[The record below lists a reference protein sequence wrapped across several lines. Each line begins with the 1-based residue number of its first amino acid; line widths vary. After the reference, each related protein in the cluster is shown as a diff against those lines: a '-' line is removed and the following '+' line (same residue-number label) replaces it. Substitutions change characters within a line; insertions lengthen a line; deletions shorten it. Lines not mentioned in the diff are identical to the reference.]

1 MGYSVGACT
10 KSRTIL
16 GNVAAQDELAA
27 LRIVP
32 CRYFNSAQNASL
44 TVSGNKDTHRDLV
57 DLSAG
62 ERGEQL
68 VVERVAGFG

>member
-16 GNVAAQDELAA
+16 GNVAAQDERAA

-32 CRYFNSAQNASL
+32 YRHFIVEMRTISRQFQVGEGIRNCRPGRLFAPIANN
-44 TVSGNKDTHRDLV
+44 
-57 DLSAG
+57 
-62 ERGEQL
+62 
-68 VVERVAGFG
+68 